1 MVDLSRYD
9 AAIDTNLFISAAS
22 QATAWNNAKSAT
34 SATVFPHG
42 LGWFIQR
49 IDGTAVVWHYG
60 QWSQYS
66 ALYIKV
72 PERHLTLI
80 LLANSG
86 ALGDAFPLADGNV
99 MVSPFARTFI
109 GLFL

>member
-1 MVDLSRYD
+1 MRV
-9 AAIDTNLFISAAS
+9 I
-22 QATAWNNAKSAT
+22 
-34 SATVFPHG
+34 
-42 LGWFIQR
+42 
-49 IDGTAVVWHYG
+49 WHYG

-86 ALGDAFPLADGNV
+86 GLGEAFPLGDGDV
-99 MVSPFARTFI
+99 MVSPFARVFL
-109 GLFL
+109 GLFV